1 MIDDWFTYF
10 QLCLEVCFKFY
21 NIMTEE
27 LLTALQKHY
36 AVVQALA
43 LDEDEMPEVKDETLP
58 DEEGMARYF
67 SVIIFCLSFLLK
79 YFLCLEL
86 FFPFPLII
94 GQVLLKH
101 SKISSFLCMG
111 RIITKKMK
119 LAEK

>member
-1 MIDDWFTYF
+1 MTGSRTSNFVWRS
-10 QLCLEVCFKFY
+10 VFKFY

-67 SVIIFCLSFLLK
+67 SVIILCLSFLLK
-79 YFLCLEL
+79 YFRCLNC
-86 FFPFPLII
+86 FFPF
-94 GQVLLKH
+94 H
-101 SKISSFLCMG
+101 
-111 RIITKKMK
+111 
-119 LAEK
+119 